1 MIAMH
6 CHRGS
11 DDPASLYVTDE
22 SWGGAGEATTK
33 KADQTHAP
41 CFVYMFIRLRLVLA
55 FSG

>member
-1 MIAMH
+1 MIAIH

-11 DDPASLYVTDE
+11 DDPTSLYVAYE
-22 SWGGAGEATTK
+22 SWGGVGEATTK

-41 CFVYMFIRLRLVLA
+41 CFVYMFIRLVLA